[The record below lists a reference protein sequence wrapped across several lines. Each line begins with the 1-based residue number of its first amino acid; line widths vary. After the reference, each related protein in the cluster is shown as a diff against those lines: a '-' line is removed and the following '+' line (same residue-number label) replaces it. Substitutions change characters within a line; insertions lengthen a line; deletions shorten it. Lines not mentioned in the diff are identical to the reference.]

1 MLNTLCL
8 AVSLMSPPATG
19 AGDYFPLVTG
29 TKWTY
34 REDSAFNPG
43 DYVDEV
49 KEPVEIGGQ
58 KCFPVE
64 TSLNKKLL
72 ETVYYSEAADTIFIV
87 AYDPKKPLEAPRPLF
102 KAGASKT
109 KWEYTGLTPFMGQPI
124 PIRVKG
130 ESTPRGIRKVL
141 DREAECLEVRL
152 EAQLGTDKEKFLVS
166 KQTAIYAKGIGLVEM
181 QEKATVARNTE
192 ERKLRLVEFTPGRP

>member
-1 MLNTLCL
+1 MLTTLCL
-8 AVSLMSPPATG
+8 AVSLLSPSDAG
-19 AGDYFPLVTG
+19 AGEYFPLVPG

-34 REDSAFNPG
+34 REESAFMPG
-43 DYVDEV
+43 DYIDEV

-64 TSLNKKLL
+64 TRLDKKVL
-72 ETVYYSEAADTIFIV
+72 ETVYYAESGDTIFIV
-87 AYDPKKPLEAPRPLF
+87 AYDPKKPLESPRPLF
-102 KAGASKT
+102 KAGASKM
-109 KWEYTGLTPFMGQPI
+109 KWDYTGTTPFMSNPI

-130 ESTPRGIRKVL
+130 ESVSKGIRKVL
-141 DREAECLEVRL
+141 DREAECIEVRL
-152 EAQLGTDKEKFLVS
+152 EAQLGTEKEKFLIS

-192 ERKLRLVEFTPGRP
+192 ERKLRLVEFTPGRQ

>member
-1 MLNTLCL
+1 MLTTICL
-8 AVSLMSPPATG
+8 AVSLYSPSTAG
-19 AGDYFPLVTG
+19 AADYFPLVPG

-34 REDSAFNPG
+34 REESAFMPG
-43 DYVDEV
+43 DYIDEV

-58 KCFPVE
+58 KCYPVE
-64 TSLNKKLL
+64 TRLDKKIL
-72 ETVYYSEAADTIFIV
+72 ETVYYAEAGDTLFIV

-102 KAGASKT
+102 KAGPTKL
-109 KWEYTGLTPFMGQPI
+109 KWEYTGTTPFMNQPI

-130 ESTPRGIRKVL
+130 ESVSKGIRKVL
-141 DREAECLEVRL
+141 DREVECLEVRL
-152 EAQLGTDKEKFLVS
+152 DAQLGTEKEKFLIS

>member
-1 MLNTLCL
+1 MLTTLCL
-8 AVSLMSPPATG
+8 AVSLFSPGTAG
-19 AGDYFPLVTG
+19 AGEYFPLIPG

-34 REDSAFNPG
+34 REESAFMPG
-43 DYVDEV
+43 DYIDEV

-58 KCFPVE
+58 KCYPVE
-64 TSLNKKLL
+64 TRLDKKVL
-72 ETVYYSEAADTIFIV
+72 ETVYYAEAGDTLFIV

-102 KAGASKT
+102 KAGTAKL
-109 KWEYTGLTPFMGQPI
+109 KWEYTGTTPFMNQPI

-130 ESTPRGIRKVL
+130 ESVSKGIRKVL
-141 DREAECLEVRL
+141 DREVECIEVRL
-152 EAQLGTDKEKFLVS
+152 DAQLGTEKEKFLTS